1 MQELLLKEDH
11 PLALNLSFT
20 VSLGLLPISLS
31 LTTTG
36 CGIQRSGLLAEEAGD
51 MENSSKEFNLFLV
64 SQLF

>member
-1 MQELLLKEDH
+1 MQELILKEDH

-36 CGIQRSGLLAEEAGD
+36 CGIQRSGLAEEVGD
-51 MENSSKEFNLFLV
+51 MENSSKEFNLFLA